1 MPQMLIRVAGMA
13 NKTDADRL
21 VVKGETVPGVK
32 MVNANYEDGRV
43 VITHGEGFDV
53 EAFKAALNAEGFSA

>member
-1 MPQMLIRVAGMA
+1 MPQMLIQVAGMA
-13 NKTDADRL
+13 SKTDADRL
-21 VVKGETVPGVK
+21 VAKGEAVAGVK
-32 MVNANYEDGRV
+32 MVNANHEDGCV